1 MTARPWLIVMTAVA
15 VVSDS
20 MLNPFFPQ
28 YFSTVLGVEDP
39 RHVGYYIAS
48 CSLVV
53 LLAFPVWA
61 RIARR
66 VPLVRLLIATQLA
79 AGALSLASGYTTSLG
94 QFWIFSLAML
104 VCKASYLLIYPHIL
118 SLERK
123 ANHLATISLLAF
135 VLYFGRIASALMS
148 GAVFQLGDPRWLFVV
163 MAGGDLVQT
172 VMCGF
177 ALSAAAP
184 VTAAEPAPERS
195 DRDEP
200 VARLPA
206 RRLLYKLGIVM
217 LMLYFSA
224 YLTQPFF
231 SAYWTELVGTDNKIL
246 SGAVFAVP
254 GIAAVCALY
263 GNARAHTRA
272 RHAGIGSA
280 IVLAIAGLVLQR
292 IGEPL
297 LVVVGR
303 GLYGW
308 ALFQSMV
315 RLDVV
320 VFRLSTP
327 AAYAVDFSTINLY
340 QGLGVLFASYAAGA
354 LVGGFGVTV
363 PFAVSVAGFGVTVA
377 LYFGLLHA
385 ELRLAAAPPST
396 VAASAV
402 DHPIAQE
409 AA

>member
-1 MTARPWLIVMTAVA
+1 MTARPWLIAMTAVA

-28 YFSTVLGVEDP
+28 YFSAVLGVEDP
-39 RHVGYYIAS
+39 RHVGYYIAA

-66 VPLVRLLIATQLA
+66 VPLMRLLIATQLA
-79 AGALSLASGYTTSLG
+79 AGVLSLACGQTASLWR
-94 QFWIFSLAML
+94 FWILSLAML
-104 VCKASYLLIYPHIL
+104 VCKASYLLIYPQLL

-123 ANHLATISLLAF
+123 TDHLATISLLAF
-135 VLYFGRIASALMS
+135 VLYFGRIVSALMS
-148 GAVFQLGDPRWLFVV
+148 GTVFQLVDPRWLFVV
-163 MAGGDLVQT
+163 MACGDLVQT
-172 VMCGF
+172 VMCAF
-177 ALSAAAP
+177 ALRTTAPGAA
-184 VTAAEPAPERS
+184 PAPELE
-195 DRDEP
+195 RDEP
-200 VARLPA
+200 TPRPTA
-206 RRLLYKLGIVM
+206 RRVLGKLGVVM
-217 LMLYFSA
+217 LVLYFSA

-231 SAYWTELVGTDNKIL
+231 SAYWTDLVGTDNKML

-254 GIAAVCALY
+254 GVAAICALY
-263 GNARAHTRA
+263 ANARTRK
-272 RHAGIGSA
+272 RPGDAGIASA
-280 IVLAIAGLVLQR
+280 IVLAIAGLVLQWV
-292 IGEPL
+292 GPPL

-340 QGLGVLFASYAAGA
+340 QGFGVLFASYAAGA
-354 LVGGFGVTV
+354 LVGAFGVTV
-363 PFAVSVAGFGVTVA
+363 PFVVSVAGFALTVA
-377 LYFGLLHA
+377 LYFILLHA
-385 ELRLAAAPPST
+385 ELRLAAAPSADA
-396 VAASAV
+396 VSAAGT
-402 DHPIAQE
+402 PIVQE